1 MEFGLIFIVITGDIS
16 REKGPN
22 PANEIL
28 GRFEEWNS
36 FCKLS
41 ICYTALNTVL
51 NIKLLQDKQLA

>member
-1 MEFGLIFIVITGDIS
+1 MS
-16 REKGPN
+16 SEKGPN